1 MEQLFKDQ
9 TKYKMLKKDPTI
21 TGMTILQNCLQ
32 NVCNKGEISKSE
44 VDQMRPKNEIPT
56 RAHGLLEIHKTFIN
70 IPKLRTII
78 DTTGSNHDLVEQYI
92 AQLFYPMKNNEFTL
106 KDSFEV
112 VNHIQDIPSS
122 LFLNG
127 YKYVPLM

>member
-1 MEQLFKDQ
+1 
-9 TKYKMLKKDPTI
+9 MLKKDPTI

-56 RAHGLLEIHKTFIN
+56 RVHGLLEIHKTFIN